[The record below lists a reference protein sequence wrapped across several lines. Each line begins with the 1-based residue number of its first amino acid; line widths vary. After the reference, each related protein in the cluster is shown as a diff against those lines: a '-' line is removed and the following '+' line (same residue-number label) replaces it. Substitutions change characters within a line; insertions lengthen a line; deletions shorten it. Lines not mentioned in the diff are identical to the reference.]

1 MKIQSMKV
9 RVYEMSCLWSVLSMK
24 CPVYKMSCLW
34 NVRSMKCLVYE
45 MSGLWNVRSM
55 RCPVY
60 EMSGLWIVRLWNV
73 RLWNVHL
80 WNVRLWNVPTL
91 GQVNFTISILRS
103 EAKQNGYSDNWHH
116 CRLQGVNL
124 STLGGNFVLSQT
136 VPDRDLVRKQ
146 LF

>member
-1 MKIQSMKV
+1 MSKFKQKQCLLYKDVRLCWYTKKILLIHFLNHIKNCQKEAV
-9 RVYEMSCLWSVLSMK
+9 NIIIVHENTVYENSG
-24 CPVYKMSCLW
+24 LW

-80 WNVRLWNVPTL
+80 WNVPTPYF
-91 GQVNFTISILRS
+91 VYVYVFSKSNILLLFRS
-103 EAKQNGYSDNWHH
+103 PNMRVTFSKI
-116 CRLQGVNL
+116 
-124 STLGGNFVLSQT
+124 
-136 VPDRDLVRKQ
+136 
-146 LF
+146 